1 MSNITKK
8 YKSLYWVFNILSFCL
23 TFVPFFVFLIV
34 GYINATTAQK
44 VVMSAIT
51 IGALLI
57 SAIGIISKYTFRGVG
72 YLVIIALYVAL
83 QNVATPIL
91 IIALCTITDE
101 LVVTPLKKKFK
112 EKYTIN
118 KEIDKRE
125 NERSN

>member
-1 MSNITKK
+1 MSDITKK

-34 GYINATTAQK
+34 GYVNATTAQK

-51 IGALLI
+51 LGALLI
-57 SAIGIISKYTFRGVG
+57 AAIGIISKYTFRGVG
-72 YLVIIALYVAL
+72 YLIIIALYIAL

-101 LVVTPLKKKFK
+101 LVATPFKKRFK

-118 KEIDKRE
+118 KEIDNRE
-125 NERSN
+125 NERTN

>member
-1 MSNITKK
+1 MSDITKK

-34 GYINATTAQK
+34 GYVNATTAQK

-51 IGALLI
+51 LGALLI
-57 SAIGIISKYTFRGVG
+57 AAIGIISKYTFRGVG
-72 YLVIIALYVAL
+72 YLIIIALYIAL

-101 LVVTPLKKKFK
+101 LVATPLKKRFK

-118 KEIDKRE
+118 KEIDNRE

>member
-23 TFVPFFVFLIV
+23 TFVPFFVFLII
-34 GYINATTAQK
+34 GYVNATTAEK

-118 KEIDKRE
+118 REIDNRE

>member
-23 TFVPFFVFLIV
+23 TFVPFFVFLII
-34 GYINATTAQK
+34 GYVNATTAKK

-72 YLVIIALYVAL
+72 YLIIIALYIAL

-118 KEIDKRE
+118 REIDNRE

>member
-23 TFVPFFVFLIV
+23 TFVPFFVFLII
-34 GYINATTAQK
+34 GYVNATTAKK

-112 EKYTIN
+112 EKYIIN
-118 KEIDKRE
+118 KEIDNRE

>member
-112 EKYTIN
+112 EKYIIN
-118 KEIDKRE
+118 KEIDNRE